1 MYNIKQQ
8 LSATVQGVIDGEISS
23 LEAYGN
29 LKILEKYLGNCI
41 DEIKEATFLEADRF
55 ADKTFTEA
63 GFKFTKTDGKANYNF
78 KGLPVW
84 EQKKVELKQ
93 LEAMAKAS
101 AQNQLKFKTALVT
114 EDGEVIEPCK
124 ITYSS
129 PSISVSVNN

>member
-1 MYNIKQQ
+1 MYNIEQQ
-8 LSATVQGVIDGEISS
+8 LSATVQGVIDGEVSS

-29 LKILEKYLGNCI
+29 LKMLEKYLANCI

-55 ADKTFTEA
+55 ADKTFLEA

-78 KGLPVW
+78 KGLSHW
-84 EQKKVELKQ
+84 EQKKAELKEM
-93 LEAMAKAS
+93 EAMAKAS

-124 ITYSS
+124 ISYSS
-129 PSISVSVNN
+129 PSISVSVNK